1 MFWNVG
7 SQLGQAA
14 LLYTGLSVLPDVA
27 SAIGKGA
34 VAAIQ
39 SVLPASNTYSV
50 TYNYTNPVHLGSKI
64 DTRA

>member
-1 MFWNVG
+1 MFGNIG

-14 LLYTGLSVLPDVA
+14 LLYAGLSVIPDVA

-39 SVLPASNTYSV
+39 SVLPS
-50 TYNYTNPVHLGSKI
+50 YTNPTHLGSKI